1 MKPVFVI
8 PAKAGTQIS
17 FLRWVPAFAGMTIWA
32 LLAALVLL
40 LSAPAHAQTFPKLT
54 GRVVDQAGLLTPA
67 QVVDLTSKSEA
78 LDARTGRQFVVAT
91 VKSLEGRTIEDYGYR
106 LGREWAIGNE
116 QKDDGVIL
124 LVAPNEKKV
133 RIETGYGA
141 RVFLTDAVS
150 SVIIRESILPRF
162 KAGDMGGGITAGAD
176 RIISMMELPPA
187 EAAKRAQDI
196 GAQETKRQKAGV
208 SPTPVIFMV
217 IVFFVIIGS
226 IARAAGGRRYR
237 GSGRR
242 RGGLDSGDVAVIL
255 WGLDALSRGSRGGGW
270 GGGGGGWG
278 GGGGGGFGGFSGGGG
293 SFGGGGA
300 SGGW

>member
-1 MKPVFVI
+1 M
-8 PAKAGTQIS
+8 
-17 FLRWVPAFAGMTIWA
+17 LLLA
-32 LLAALVLL
+32 LLLIAT
-40 LSAPAHAQTFPKLT
+40 PAYAQAFPKLT
-54 GRVVDQAGLLTPA
+54 GRVVDQANLLSPA
-67 QVVDLTSKSEA
+67 QEAELTAKSDA
-78 LDARTGRQFVVAT
+78 LEKRTGRQFVIAT
-91 VKSLEGRTIEDYGYR
+91 VPSLEGRPIEDYGYR
-106 LGREWAIGNE
+106 LGRAWGIGNE

-124 LVAPNEKKV
+124 LVAPNERKV

-150 SVIIRESILPRF
+150 SIIIRENILPRF
-162 KAGDMGGGITAGAD
+162 KAGDMGGGIAAGAD
-176 RIISMMELPPA
+176 QIIATMELPEA
-187 EAAKRAQDI
+187 EAVKRAQEI
-196 GAQETKRQKAGV
+196 GAKESRRQDRDV
-208 SPTPVIFMV
+208 NPVPVIFIV

-237 GSGRR
+237 GKR

-255 WGLDALSRGSRGGGW
+255 WGLDALTRGSRGGGGW
-270 GGGGGGWG
+270 GGGGW

>member
-1 MKPVFVI
+1 MI
-8 PAKAGTQIS
+8 R
-17 FLRWVPAFAGMTIWA
+17 FLVGLWLAVM
-32 LLAALVLL
+32 LAAT
-40 LSAPAHAQTFPKLT
+40 PALAQTFPKLT
-54 GRVVDQAGLLTPA
+54 GRVVDQAHLLDAA
-67 QVVDLTSKSEA
+67 QEADLTAKSAA
-78 LDARTGRQFVVAT
+78 LEKRTGRQFVIAT
-91 VKSLEGRTIEDYGYR
+91 VPSLEGRTIEDYGYR
-106 LGREWAIGNE
+106 LGREWGIGNE

-124 LVAPNEKKV
+124 LVAPAERKV

-150 SVIIRESILPRF
+150 SIIIRESILPKFRD
-162 KAGDMGGGITAGAD
+162 GDFPGGITAGAD
-176 RIISMMELPPA
+176 QIVKMMELPEA
-187 EAAKRAQDI
+187 EATKRAQEI
-196 GAQETKRQKAGV
+196 GAKEARRLEV
-208 SPTPVIFMV
+208 DVNPIPVIFIV

-237 GSGRR
+237 GKGRR

-255 WGLDALSRGSRGGGW
+255 WGLHALTRGSRGGGGW
-270 GGGGGGWG
+270 GGGGGF